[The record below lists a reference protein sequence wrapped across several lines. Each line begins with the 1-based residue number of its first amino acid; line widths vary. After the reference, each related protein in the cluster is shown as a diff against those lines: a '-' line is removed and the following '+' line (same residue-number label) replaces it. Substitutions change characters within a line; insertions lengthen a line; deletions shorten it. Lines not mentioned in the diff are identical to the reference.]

1 MNLFANDTKEL
12 LKDYMSEDWAEALS
26 NYLNADAF
34 TKLRGDIGRARRGNT
49 TIFPSQGEVFR
60 ALSYPFEKV
69 KVVMIGQ
76 DPYHNGNADG
86 LAFSCKTSLS
96 PSLKQILG
104 AMYKDYTREN
114 NMPYIAE
121 MLKGYL
127 SKPLNIK
134 LDYLAEQG
142 VLLYNPTLTV
152 QQGFPGSHKG
162 LWNDFTKAVFQALS
176 TKKHLIWMIWGNDA
190 RDSVRSAIT
199 LTNPNHLYLSAMHP
213 AAASHQG
220 ITWTCDHF
228 FKANEWLA
236 DRGLP
241 KINWLR

>member
-12 LKDYMSEDWAEALS
+12 LEKYMEEGWAEALS
-26 NYLNADAF
+26 NHLNADVF
-34 TKLRGDIGRARRGNT
+34 TKVREDIGKARRGNN

-60 ALSYPFEKV
+60 ALKYPFKDV

-104 AMYKDYTREN
+104 CMYKDWVREN
-114 NMPYIAE
+114 SMPYVPE

-127 SKPLNIK
+127 NKPQNIK

-162 LWNDFTKAVFQALS
+162 LWTDFTKAVFQALS
-176 TKKHLIWMIWGNDA
+176 TKRHLIWMIWGNDA
-190 RDSVRSAIT
+190 RDAVRAAIP
-199 LTNPNHLYLSAMHP
+199 LTNQNHLYLNAMHP

-228 FKANEWLA
+228 FKANEWLK
-236 DRGLP
+236 DRQLTP
-241 KINWLR
+241 INWLK